1 MLLRG
6 YYTYLFGYNNPKGVS
21 ASVMEVLYGR
31 IRRLYVN
38 LSRNIIDQLL
48 DNINQKHTQLLNT
61 RLLLINMCYVV

>member
-1 MLLRG
+1 
-6 YYTYLFGYNNPKGVS
+6 
-21 ASVMEVLYGR
+21 MEVLYGR